1 MRNYFFRS
9 ILMLCLPLF
18 AFSQV
23 GSDTVD
29 LNYYLPKNHTYNSS
43 IPTPQSIIGHEVGEW
58 HITHDKL
65 IQYLQVLSDVS
76 DRISLENRGETFE
89 GRPLFL
95 LTVTSPRN
103 HERIDQIVT
112 DRKKLVNGEIEP
124 KEDMPVVIYQGFSI
138 HGNEPSGSNAALA
151 YAYHLAASNE
161 VLADLENTVI
171 LFDPSF
177 NPDGLQRFA
186 YWANVHRAHQLN
198 YDPNDREYREVWP
211 GGRTNHYWFD
221 LNRDWLPVQLPESRA
236 RIATYHKWL
245 PNVLTDHH
253 EMGTNSTFFFQPGE
267 PTRVHPLTPKI
278 NQELTKM
285 IGSYHAKALDKIGS
299 LYYSEE
305 NYDDYYYGKGSTFPD
320 LNGTIGI
327 LFEQGSSR
335 GHGQESENGLLTF
348 PFTIRNQFTTALSTL
363 EAANGLKS
371 KLMEYQ
377 KDYYATLR
385 KEAAAHKTS
394 GYVFGTSKDAS
405 SAWHLT
411 EVLKRHGISVMA
423 LEEDYR
429 TGKKEF
435 GSGKSYFVPLN
446 QKNPRLVDA
455 IFEERTTFTDSL
467 FYDVSAWTFPH
478 AFGVSSQKVLKKP
491 SVKMTPVATLEMP
504 TGSVED
510 KSNYGY
516 LFEWHDYYAPKL
528 LHALTQKGIRVKVA
542 MTPFK
547 LAGRSYDYGT
557 LMIPLQNQENR
568 SNEIHSMLSDFTSKH
583 PLEIHSAST
592 GLTEGIDLGSNN
604 FDAVSPISVA
614 LLVGT
619 GISSYDAG
627 EIWHLFDQRYNI
639 KVTKLEASR
648 VSSVNLDR
656 YTDIIIPSLGYG
668 PNPLNEAAAKKLKQW
683 VREGGTLIGYRN
695 ALNWLNSNEL
705 LSFNTRQAKVA
716 SAKNLRFD
724 QARNYYGA
732 QVTGG
737 AIFEA
742 SIDRSHPINFG
753 YTTDKIALFR
763 NTNLFIEPRSNS
775 FENPLTY
782 TQSPLLS
789 GYISEENL
797 EVLKGS
803 SALSIKSIG
812 RGKVVGF
819 TDNTN
824 FRAFWYG
831 TNRLLMNALFFGD
844 SM

>member
-1 MRNYFFRS
+1 MMRSKFLRS
-9 ILMLCLPLF
+9 ILILCLPFF
-18 AFSQV
+18 ALSQV

-29 LNYYLPKNHTYNSS
+29 LNYYLPENHTYDRS
-43 IPTPQSIIGHEVGEW
+43 IPTPESIIGHEVGEW

-65 IQYLQVLSDVS
+65 VQYLQVLSEVS
-76 DRISLENRGETFE
+76 DRISLESRGETFE
-89 GRPLFL
+89 GRPLLL
-95 LTVTSPRN
+95 LTITSPRN
-103 HERIDQIVT
+103 HERIDQIIEN
-112 DRKKLVNGEIEP
+112 RKKLVNGEIEP
-124 KEDMPVVIYQGFSI
+124 NDNMPIVIYQGFSI

-161 VLADLENTVI
+161 VMVDLENTVI

-245 PNVLTDHH
+245 PNILTDHH

-278 NQELTKM
+278 NQELTKR
-285 IGSYHAKALDKIGS
+285 IGSYHAKALNKISS

-320 LNGTIGI
+320 LNGTVGI

-371 KLMEYQ
+371 ELIQYQ
-377 KDYYATLR
+377 KEYYATLR
-385 KEAAAHKTS
+385 KEAAAHKTG

-411 EVLKRHGISVMA
+411 EVLKRHGVRV
-423 LEEDYR
+423 LELKDDY
-429 TGKKEF
+429 KNY

-455 IFEERTTFTDSL
+455 IFEERITFTDSL
-467 FYDVSAWTFPH
+467 FYDISAWTFPH
-478 AFGVSSQKVLKKP
+478 AFGVSSEKVMKKP
-491 SVKMTPVATLEMP
+491 SVKMTPVSKIEIP
-504 TGSVED
+504 RGSVEA

-542 MTPFK
+542 MNPFK

-568 SNEIHSMLSDFTSKH
+568 SDEIFAMLSEFTSKH
-583 PLEIHSAST
+583 PLEIHSTST

-604 FDAVSPISVA
+604 FDAIKPISVA
-614 LLVGT
+614 ILVGN
-619 GISSYDAG
+619 GIRSYDAG

-639 KVTKLEASR
+639 KLTKLEATR
-648 VSSVNLDR
+648 VSSVDLSR

-668 PNPLNEAAAKKLKQW
+668 PNPLSESAGTKLKQW
-683 VREGGTLIGYRN
+683 VRAGGTLIGYRN
-695 ALNWLNSNEL
+695 ALNWMNSNDL
-705 LSFNTRQAKVA
+705 LSFNTRQAKVRA
-716 SAKNLRFD
+716 AKNLSFD
-724 QARNYYGA
+724 QARDYYGA

-742 SIDRSHPINFG
+742 NIDRSHPINFG
-753 YTTDKIALFR
+753 YTNDKIALFR
-763 NTNLFIEPRSNS
+763 NTNQFIEPRPNS
-775 FENPLTY
+775 FENPITY

-797 EVLKGS
+797 EALKGS
-803 SALSIKSIG
+803 SAFSIKSIG
-812 RGKVVGF
+812 RGKVIGF

-831 TNRLLMNALFFGD
+831 TNRLLMNAIFFGD

>member
-1 MRNYFFRS
+1 MKNHFFRS
-9 ILMLCLPLF
+9 ILVLCLPLF

-29 LNYYLPKNHTYNSS
+29 LNYYLPKNHTYNSD
-43 IPTPQSIIGHEVGEW
+43 IPTPQSVIGHEVGEW

-65 IQYLQVLSDVS
+65 IQYLQVLSEAS

-89 GRPLFL
+89 GRPLLL

-103 HERIDQIVT
+103 HERIDQIVA

-124 KEDMPVVIYQGFSI
+124 TEDMPVVIYQGFSI

-385 KEAAAHKTS
+385 KEASAHKTS
-394 GYVFGTSKDAS
+394 GYVFGTSKDAG

-411 EVLKRHGISVMA
+411 EVLKRHGINVMA

-429 TGKKEF
+429 SGKKEF
-435 GSGKSYFVPLN
+435 SSGKSYFVPLN
-446 QKNPRLVDA
+446 QRNPRLVDA

-467 FYDVSAWTFPH
+467 FYDISAWTFPH
-478 AFGVSSQKVLKKP
+478 AFGVSSEKVLKKP
-491 SVKMTPVATLEMP
+491 SVNMTSVSVIEMP
-504 TGSVED
+504 TGSVE
-510 KSNYGY
+510 
-516 LFEWHDYYAPKL
+516 E
-528 LHALTQKGIRVKVA
+528 KVI
-542 MTPFK
+542 T
-547 LAGRSYDYGT
+547 
-557 LMIPLQNQENR
+557 
-568 SNEIHSMLSDFTSKH
+568 
-583 PLEIHSAST
+583 
-592 GLTEGIDLGSNN
+592 
-604 FDAVSPISVA
+604 
-614 LLVGT
+614 
-619 GISSYDAG
+619 
-627 EIWHLFDQRYNI
+627 
-639 KVTKLEASR
+639 
-648 VSSVNLDR
+648 
-656 YTDIIIPSLGYG
+656 
-668 PNPLNEAAAKKLKQW
+668 
-683 VREGGTLIGYRN
+683 
-695 ALNWLNSNEL
+695 
-705 LSFNTRQAKVA
+705 
-716 SAKNLRFD
+716 
-724 QARNYYGA
+724 
-732 QVTGG
+732 
-737 AIFEA
+737 AIF
-742 SIDRSHPINFG
+742 SNG
-753 YTTDKIALFR
+753 TTTMHQNCFM
-763 NTNLFIEPRSNS
+763 
-775 FENPLTY
+775 
-782 TQSPLLS
+782 PLL
-789 GYISEENL
+789 
-797 EVLKGS
+797 KM
-803 SALSIKSIG
+803 
-812 RGKVVGF
+812 
-819 TDNTN
+819 
-824 FRAFWYG
+824 AFE
-831 TNRLLMNALFFGD
+831 
-844 SM
+844 